1 MRDLD
6 KPPGNARIAAALLD
20 MLTASG
26 SAIGRARAEKAL
38 MGGEPPRRRRTD
50 WIETDRLRD

>member
-20 MLTASG
+20 VLTASG
-26 SAIGRARAEKAL
+26 DASGRARAEQAL
-38 MGGEPPRRRRTD
+38 EECESPRRRRSDTD
-50 WIETDRLRD
+50 TC